1 MVNHGDRH
9 RAPVLFQNLWI
20 RPCLPLSTSKKL
32 FRAWQFLSVRNDLTN
47 FQDELF
53 VTSHFLV
60 TSWKKVLMSFLC
72 SETRLF
78 IWVLKFIFF
87 RWIFQKIVSKT
98 TTFIYFFPK
107 KINFFLYKRDMVSAK
122 NLIFYWGMLLCDF
135 GKCLG
140 EITIVLPGTVR
151 VNCRVDL

>member
-78 IWVLKFIFF
+78 IWVLKKSSFSLDGFFKKLFLRRLRLYISFLKKLISFFTKGIWFLLRILFFIGACYC
-87 RWIFQKIVSKT
+87 VT
-98 TTFIYFFPK
+98 
-107 KINFFLYKRDMVSAK
+107 
-122 NLIFYWGMLLCDF
+122 
-135 GKCLG
+135 LG
-140 EITIVLPGTVR
+140 NVLERLP
-151 VNCRVDL
+151 